1 MPLGSELFA
10 EAICARLGIRR
21 NTGKR
26 GRAPGE
32 ERESATALTELQGF
46 GF

>member
-1 MPLGSELFA
+1 MRMNVMLTPLVG
-10 EAICARLGIRR
+10 R

-32 ERESATALTELQGF
+32 ERESPTALTEQQGF